1 MKPVGCFPLPEA
13 VSKIYE
19 AVEELKRE
27 FPGRPFTPDGHLV
40 GSIGEVMARKV
51 FGFKLYPPSN
61 KGHDARCETRGD
73 VEVKITGGK
82 TVAFYGDCNH
92 LIVLKIVSPKEGKVI
107 YDGPGAPVLAI
118 AGKPQKNGQRRAALS
133 KIEALAIEQA
143 NRR

>member
-1 MKPVGCFPLPEA
+1 MKPGECFPLPEA

-40 GSIGEVMARKV
+40 GSIGEVMARKI
-51 FGFKLYPPSN
+51 FGFELYPPSN
-61 KGHDARCETRGD
+61 KGHDAKCATRGD
-73 VEVKITGGK
+73 IEVKITGGK

-92 LIVLKIVSPKEGKVI
+92 LIVLKIISPKEGKVI

-118 AGKPQKNGQRRAALS
+118 AGKEQKNGQRRAALS
-133 KIEALAIEQA
+133 KIEALAVEQA
-143 NRR
+143 KRR